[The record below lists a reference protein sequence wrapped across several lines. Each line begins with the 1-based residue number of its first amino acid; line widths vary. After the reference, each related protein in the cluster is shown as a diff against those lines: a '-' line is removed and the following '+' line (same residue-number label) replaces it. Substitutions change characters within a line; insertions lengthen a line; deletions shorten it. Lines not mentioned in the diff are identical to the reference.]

1 MAITKWSIPASE
13 TRSPALGGIV
23 RPQTQNRMTMKKS
36 SRLVR
41 RKIRR
46 KKKKNVLSLQLARD
60 RARQSRGSSN
70 QHVSL
75 VVSNSESKEFGNQRL
90 LEGLKAENA
99 LLRGSVVDLLL
110 QLQALRD
117 AAK

>member
-1 MAITKWSIPASE
+1 
-13 TRSPALGGIV
+13 
-23 RPQTQNRMTMKKS
+23 MKKR

-60 RARQSRGSSN
+60 GARQSRGNSN

-75 VVSNSESKEFGNQRL
+75 VVSNSETKEFANQRL

-99 LLRGSVVDLLL
+99 LLRGSVVELLL

>member
-1 MAITKWSIPASE
+1 
-13 TRSPALGGIV
+13 
-23 RPQTQNRMTMKKS
+23 MTMKKS

-46 KKKKNVLSLQLARD
+46 KKKNVLSLQLARD
-60 RARQSRGSSN
+60 RARQSRGNSN

-75 VVSNSESKEFGNQRL
+75 VVSNFESKEFGNQRL

>member
-1 MAITKWSIPASE
+1 
-13 TRSPALGGIV
+13 
-23 RPQTQNRMTMKKS
+23 MKKK
-36 SRLVR
+36 SRFVR
-41 RKIRR
+41 RKIRP
-46 KKKKNVLSLQLARD
+46 KNNVLSLQLGRA
-60 RARQSRGSSN
+60 RARQSRGNSN

-75 VVSNSESKEFGNQRL
+75 VVSNSETKEFGNQRL

>member
-1 MAITKWSIPASE
+1 MAITKSLIQAPE
-13 TRSPALGGIV
+13 TRSPALAGIA
-23 RPQTQNRMTMKKS
+23 RARIRNRMTIKKR

-46 KKKKNVLSLQLARD
+46 KKKVLRLQLARD
-60 RARQSRGSSN
+60 RARQSRGNSN
-70 QHVSL
+70 QHISL
-75 VVSNSESKEFGNQRL
+75 VVSNSETKEFGNQRL
-90 LEGLKAENA
+90 LERLKAENA

-117 AAK
+117 ATK